1 MRHLSAS
8 VVVYAVAAACFAAL
22 AWGMVQG
29 RIQAFDQAVVGVF
42 RTGVDQA
49 GVIGPPW
56 VQELGRD
63 VTAVGSLAIL
73 GFIAVTMMG
82 YFLIAGRRSDALRH
96 SMTLILSVVGAFGLK
111 HIFNRPRPDLPALAR
126 VFTPSFPS
134 GHATISAAL
143 FVSIAILVAKGT
155 ANRAI
160 KAYAITVSAFAVVAV
175 GISRIYLG
183 VHYPSD
189 VMSGWCVGVIAVL
202 ISNEVA
208 DRRAADA
215 H

>member
-1 MRHLSAS
+1 MSRRSAS
-8 VVVYAVAAACFAAL
+8 VVICAVAAACIATL
-22 AWGMVQG
+22 AWGLVQG
-29 RIQAFDQAVVGVF
+29 RIQAFDQAVLGVF

-63 VTAVGSLAIL
+63 ITAVGSLAIL
-73 GFIAVTMMG
+73 GFIAATMLG
-82 YFLIAGRRSDALRH
+82 YFLIAGRRRDAIRH
-96 SMTLILSVVGAFGLK
+96 CLTLVVSVVGAFGLK
-111 HIFNRPRPDLPALAR
+111 QIFNRPRPDLPALAR

-143 FVSIAILVAKGT
+143 FVSITILVAEGS

-160 KAYAITVSAFAVVAV
+160 KAYAIAVSVFAIVAV

-189 VMSGWCVGVIAVL
+189 VVSGWCVGVIAALV
-202 ISNEVA
+202 SNEVA
-208 DRRAADA
+208 GGRAADE